1 MESRTYI
8 KNIKISAKK
17 LRFLADDIKKRN
29 PSEVLHY
36 LNYMPKRGSRVFYK
50 AIQSAIANAKLKLKT
65 SDDLLRFKLLT
76 VEHGRK
82 IKRYRAGGRG
92 TAKPIERKT
101 AHIKIILVAVKGAQT
116 TAEKAK
122 TENRIESKQAVK
134 AEVKKPAK
142 KVTAKKK

>member
-1 MESRTYI
+1 MESQTYI
-8 KNIKISAKK
+8 KNIRISGKK

-29 PSEVLHY
+29 PSEVLPY
-36 LNYMPKRGSRVFYK
+36 LNYSPKRGSRVFYK

-65 SDDLLRFKLLT
+65 TDELLRFKLLT

-101 AHIKIILVAVKGAQT
+101 AHIKIILVAAKDDEK
-116 TAEKAK
+116 TAEKVK
-122 TENRIESKQAVK
+122 PEIKSKSEPKVK
-134 AEVKKPAK
+134 SRVKKVA
-142 KVTAKKK
+142 AKKK